1 MKPCPALALTVTRPP
16 GRRAAGYKIA
26 LAWPPQGSPMPCWV
40 WLDASPEATTV
51 LVPQPEILEML
62 AVNPPV

>member
-1 MKPCPALALTVTRPP
+1 VLGL
-16 GRRAAGYKIA
+16 
-26 LAWPPQGSPMPCWV
+26 
-40 WLDASPEATTV
+40 LDASPEATTV